1 LAKGFNIQIKY
12 LFGILNLGE
21 MILEKLKASEKK
33 AASEAYAAFA
43 FVNGFLPR

>member
-33 AASEAYAAFA
+33 LLRKHMLRSP
-43 FVNGFLPR
+43 L